1 MEKSDPINKTSFKEG
16 AYPFYRDFILETI
29 FSAAQRRAYTEAS
42 DAYDHCFL
50 LAKQNN
56 AEAAAV
62 AYQQCC
68 ALRDKL
74 DPAVAEWVTALC
86 EPRLSYY
93 NYKTKDYATAILATK
108 KLIGANQ
115 LLQKKGYQLMYLSE
129 IQQLHNL
136 SRIYFSLNETEK
148 GVGLSLDCL
157 LGIYEHAAHWKP
169 GMMMNGISEAYL
181 ITDLQYAVIVQVMTE
196 TFIRLL
202 RTFKTDTVLLDYWL
216 RKFTEPLSALKFA
229 LLSSDYRY
237 KHIDALVSF
246 LQETIV
252 NKDEPD
258 YTNLLFVEKSKVDRL
273 LSGVLYEYITFSITE
288 NEKALLVANA

>member
-1 MEKSDPINKTSFKEG
+1 MEKSDPTNKNFFKEG

-29 FSAAQRRAYTEAS
+29 FNAAQRRAYTEAS

-62 AYQQCC
+62 AYHKCC
-68 ALRDKL
+68 SLREKL

-93 NYKTKDYATAILATK
+93 YYKTKDYPTAILVTK
-108 KLIGANQ
+108 KIIGANQ
-115 LLQKKGYQLMYLSE
+115 LLQQKGYQLMYLSE

-136 SRIYFSLNETEK
+136 SRIYFTLGETAE
-148 GVGLSLDCL
+148 GVALSLKCVVD
-157 LGIYEHAAHWKP
+157 IHEHADSWMP
-169 GMMMNGISEAYL
+169 GIMMNGIPEEVI
-181 ITDLQYAVIVQVMTE
+181 ITDLQYAMIVQVMTE
-196 TFIRLL
+196 TFIRIL
-202 RTFKTDTVLLDYWL
+202 RTFKTNIVLLDYWL
-216 RKFTEPLSALKFA
+216 RKFTEPLSTLKFS
-229 LLSSDYRY
+229 LLSSDHRY

-246 LQETIV
+246 LQKTIV
-252 NKDEPD
+252 NKDDPD
-258 YTNLLFVEKSKVDRL
+258 YTNLLFTEKSTVDRL